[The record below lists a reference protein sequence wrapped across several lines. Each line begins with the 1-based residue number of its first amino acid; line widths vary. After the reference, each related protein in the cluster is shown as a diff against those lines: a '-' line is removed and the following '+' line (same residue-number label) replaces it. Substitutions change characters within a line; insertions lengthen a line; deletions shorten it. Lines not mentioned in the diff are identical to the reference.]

1 MNQAQALLE
10 RLAADGLTVATAESC
25 TGGMIAA
32 ALTDVPGASRVFGC
46 GVVSYSN
53 EINEKVLGVD
63 AAILATHGAV
73 SAETAQAM
81 LAGLLRLSQADLG
94 VAVTGVA
101 GPDGGTP
108 EKPVGLVYLAAGS
121 AGEQRVRRCLFAGDR
136 AAVRRQTVETALAM
150 LEEAR
155 EAANKA

>member
-1 MNQAQALLE
+1 MMYAAQALLE

-32 ALTDVPGASRVFGC
+32 ALTDVPGASQVFGC
-46 GVVSYSN
+46 GIVSYSN
-53 EINEKVLGVD
+53 EIKERILGVD
-63 AAILATHGAV
+63 AAILAAHGAV
-73 SAETAQAM
+73 SEETAQAM

-101 GPDGGTP
+101 GPDGGSA
-108 EKPVGLVYLAAGS
+108 EKPVGLVYLAAGG
-121 AGEQRVRRCLFAGDR
+121 ATRQRVRRCLFAGDR
-136 AAVRRQTVETALAM
+136 AAVRRQTVATALEM

-155 EAANKA
+155 EEAQK